1 MKMMHTLG
9 LSAAFSAL
17 LIFAASEVDA
27 QRGGGRGGGGAS
39 RPSASTAQRG
49 GGGGG
54 ANRQVRTSS
63 GSNLNTASR
72 GNANVNRGNA
82 ARTASNSNV
91 NRSGNRYNSGNINTG
106 DVNVNVDNNCCNG
119 GWGYGA
125 HPVAR
130 GAAIATTAAVMGSYY
145 ASLPSGCVTVVRVGI
160 NYSRCGSTWYQ
171 PTYSG
176 ANVQYMVVAEP

>member
-1 MKMMHTLG
+1 MSMKQMLG
-9 LSAAFSAL
+9 MSAAFAAL

-27 QRGGGRGGGGAS
+27 QRGGGRGGGGRSGAS
-39 RPSASTAQRG
+39 AGNMSR

-54 ANRQVRTSS
+54 ANRQVRASS
-63 GSNLNTASR
+63 GSSLNTASR
-72 GNANVNRGNA
+72 GNSNVNRGA

-106 DVNVNVDNNCCNG
+106 DINVDVNGGCCNG
-119 GWGYGA
+119 GYGYGY

-145 ASLPSGCVTVVRVGI
+145 ASLPGNCVTVVRVGI
-160 NYSRCGSTWYQ
+160 NYSQCGSTWYQ
-171 PTYSG
+171 PVYSG
-176 ANVQYMVVAEP
+176 ANVQYMVVAAP

>member
-1 MKMMHTLG
+1 MMKPTQILG
-9 LSAAFSAL
+9 MTAAFSAL
-17 LIFAASEVDA
+17 LIFAATEVDA
-27 QRGGGRGGGGAS
+27 QRGGRGGGGAS
-39 RPSASTAQRG
+39 RASTGG

-54 ANRQVRTSS
+54 ANRSVRASS
-63 GSNLNTASR
+63 GSSISTASR

-82 ARTASNSNV
+82 TRSANNV
-91 NRSGNRYNSGNINTG
+91 NRSGNRVNTGNINTG

-145 ASLPSGCVTVVRVGI
+145 SALPGGCVTVVRIGI
-160 NYSRCGSTWYQ
+160 NYSRCGSVWYQ
-171 PTYSG
+171 PIYSG
-176 ANVQYMVVAEP
+176 ANVQYQVVAEP

>member
-1 MKMMHTLG
+1 MKPMQMLG
-9 LSAAFSAL
+9 ITAAFSAL
-17 LIFAASEVDA
+17 LIFAATEVDA
-27 QRGGGRGGGGAS
+27 QRGGGPGGGGAS
-39 RPSASTAQRG
+39 RASAG

-54 ANRQVRTSS
+54 ANRQVRASS
-63 GSNLNTASR
+63 GSNISTASR

-82 ARTASNSNV
+82 TRTASNSNY
-91 NRSGNRYNSGNINTG
+91 NRSGNRNVNTGNINTG
-106 DVNVNVDNNCCNG
+106 NANVNVDNDCCNG

-145 ASLPSGCVTVVRVGI
+145 STLPGGCVTVVRVGI

-171 PTYSG
+171 PIYSG
-176 ANVQYMVVAEP
+176 ANVQYQVVVEP

>member
-1 MKMMHTLG
+1 MKPMQMLG
-9 LSAAFSAL
+9 MTAAFSAL
-17 LIFAASEVDA
+17 LIFAATEVDA

-39 RPSASTAQRG
+39 RPQASTGAR

-54 ANRQVRTSS
+54 ANRQVRASS

-72 GNANVNRGNA
+72 GNANVNRSG
-82 ARTASNSNV
+82 ARTASNTNI
-91 NRSGNRYNSGNINTG
+91 NRSGNRNVNTGNINTG
-106 DVNVNVDNNCCNG
+106 DINVNVDNDCCDG

-125 HPVAR
+125 NPVAR

-145 ASLPSGCVTVVRVGI
+145 STLPSGCVTVVRVGI

-176 ANVQYMVVAEP
+176 ANVQYVVVAEP

>member
-1 MKMMHTLG
+1 MKMMHMLG
-9 LSAAFSAL
+9 MSTAFSAL

-27 QRGGGRGGGGAS
+27 QRGGGRGGGGS
-39 RPSASTAQRG
+39 RPNASSAQRS
-49 GGGGG
+49 GGG
-54 ANRQVRTSS
+54 ANRQVRASS

-106 DVNVNVDNNCCNG
+106 DVNINVDNDCCSG

-176 ANVQYMVVAEP
+176 ANVQYVVVAEP